1 MPTAGPKI
9 FNFQLSIKINGVNVM
24 LNSKQRAELRAEA
37 NGLDPIFQIG
47 KEGVTESVIAQI
59 EDTFNTRELFKVKV
73 HLETSPESPKEIA
86 SKIAEATKCDVVQVV
101 GGTIV
106 LFRIN
111 LMLRQRAAE
120 KKKRAKEK
128 AEKEAIKRRTERKK
142 RKYGVQ

>member
-1 MPTAGPKI
+1 
-9 FNFQLSIKINGVNVM
+9 M

-47 KEGVTESVIAQI
+47 KEGVTDAVIAQI
-59 EDTFNTRELFKVKV
+59 EETFNTRELFKVKV
-73 HLETSPESPKEIA
+73 HLETSPETPKETA
-86 SKIAEATKCDVVQVV
+86 SKLAEATKCDVVQVV

-128 AEKEAIKRRTERKK
+128 AQKEAIKRRTERKK

>member
-1 MPTAGPKI
+1 MIT
-9 FNFQLSIKINGVNVM
+9 
-24 LNSKQRAELRAEA
+24 SKQRAQLRAEA

-47 KEGVTESVIAQI
+47 KEGVTESVIAQV
-59 EDTFNTRELFKVKV
+59 EDTFNTRELFKIKV
-73 HLETSPESPKEIA
+73 HLETSPETPKEIA
-86 SKIAEATKCDVVQVV
+86 QKIAEATKCDVVQVV

-142 RKYGVQ
+142 RKYGGQ

>member
-1 MPTAGPKI
+1 M
-9 FNFQLSIKINGVNVM
+9 LS
-24 LNSKQRAELRAEA
+24 SKQRAQLRTEA

-73 HLETSPESPKEIA
+73 HLETSPETPKEIA
-86 SKIAEATKCDVVQVV
+86 SKIAEATRCDIVQVV

-142 RKYGVQ
+142 KKYGVQ

>member
-1 MPTAGPKI
+1 
-9 FNFQLSIKINGVNVM
+9 M
-24 LNSKQRAELRAEA
+24 LNSKQRAQLRAEA

-59 EDTFNTRELFKVKV
+59 EDTFNTRELFKIKV
-73 HLETSPESPKEIA
+73 HLETSPETPKEIA
-86 SKIAEATKCDVVQVV
+86 TKIAEATKCDVVQVV

-111 LMLRQRAAE
+111 LILRQKAAE

-128 AEKEAIKRRTERKK
+128 AQKEAIKKRTERNR
-142 RKYGVQ
+142 RKYGGQ

>member
-1 MPTAGPKI
+1 MIT
-9 FNFQLSIKINGVNVM
+9 
-24 LNSKQRAELRAEA
+24 SKQRAQLRAEA

-47 KEGVTESVIAQI
+47 KEGVTESVIAQV
-59 EDTFNTRELFKVKV
+59 EDTFNTRELFKIKV
-73 HLETSPESPKEIA
+73 HLETSPETPKEIA
-86 SKIAEATKCDVVQVV
+86 QKIAEATKCDVVQVV

-111 LMLRQRAAE
+111 LILRQKAAE

-128 AEKEAIKRRTERKK
+128 AQKEAIKKRTERNR

>member
-1 MPTAGPKI
+1 
-9 FNFQLSIKINGVNVM
+9 M
-24 LNSKQRAELRAEA
+24 LNSKQRAQLRAEA

-47 KEGVTESVIAQI
+47 KEGVTDSVIAQV
-59 EDTFNTRELFKVKV
+59 EDTFNTRELFKIKV
-73 HLETSPESPKEIA
+73 HLETSPETPKEIA
-86 SKIAEATKCDVVQVV
+86 QKIADATKCDVVQVV

-111 LMLRQRAAE
+111 LMLRQKAAE

>member
-1 MPTAGPKI
+1 
-9 FNFQLSIKINGVNVM
+9 M

-73 HLETSPESPKEIA
+73 HLETSPETPKEIA

>member
-1 MPTAGPKI
+1 MMKNLCLTNLYKI
-9 FNFQLSIKINGVNVM
+9 GEDGKFIINRSQIPANV
-24 LNSKQRAELRAEA
+24 SCDIE
-37 NGLDPIFQIG
+37 
-47 KEGVTESVIAQI
+47 AQI
-59 EDTFNTRELFKVKV
+59 SD
-73 HLETSPESPKEIA
+73 A
-86 SKIAEATKCDVVQVV
+86 AQKIADATKCDVVQVV

-142 RKYGVQ
+142 RKYGGQ

>member
-1 MPTAGPKI
+1 MIT
-9 FNFQLSIKINGVNVM
+9 
-24 LNSKQRAELRAEA
+24 SKQRAQLRAEA

-73 HLETSPESPKEIA
+73 HLETSPEAPKEIA
-86 SKIAEATKCDVVQVV
+86 AKIAEATKCDVVQVV

>member
-1 MPTAGPKI
+1 
-9 FNFQLSIKINGVNVM
+9 M
-24 LNSKQRAELRAEA
+24 LNSKQRATLRAEA

-47 KEGVTESVIAQI
+47 KEGVTESVIAQV

-73 HLETSPESPKEIA
+73 HLETSPETPKEIA
-86 SKIAEATKCDVVQVV
+86 QKIAEATKCDVVQVV